1 MVKGAKLFNLLPK
14 EIKNIPSD
22 KVGNFKSILD
32 KFLSKV
38 LDQPTI
44 PKNTKAAE
52 TNGLLHQLPLMA
64 RV

>member
-14 EIKNIPSD
+14 EIRNIPSD

-38 LDQPTI
+38 PDQPTI
-44 PKNTKAAE
+44 PENTRAAE
-52 TNGLLHQLPLMA
+52 ANSLLHQLPLMA
-64 RV
+64 IV